1 MEKTRTLEEIQYTI
15 KAALDSVWV
24 IEDTIQQIANG
35 EPANEQRKGNIE
47 RNVGHL
53 KIVVSQPDLIESG
66 EDISA
71 LQTAI
76 EQGETILSE
85 SSWV

>member
-24 IEDTIQQIANG
+24 IEDTIQQITNG